1 MKSTLEYLNRIDTE
15 LFLMINGKHNAFF
28 DTIMFWA
35 SDKLFWFPFYA
46 ILLIFLIRLYKKFT
60 IYILLAI
67 AATITLCDQTASGLL
82 KNLIK
87 RLRPSHEPAL
97 VPFIHLSDAGPGGN
111 YGFVSSH
118 SANAFGLVTFLFFL
132 LPARYNWLKIILL
145 FWALLVSYS
154 RIYNGVHYPFDILG
168 GAFVGMLAGCLIW
181 IIFKSIFKTKTF
193 NNKEESS

>member
-1 MKSTLEYLNRIDTE
+1 MLEDLKQFDTE
-15 LFLMINGKHNAFF
+15 LFLAINGKHSAFF
-28 DTIMFWA
+28 DTVMYWA

-46 ILLIFLIRLYKKFT
+46 VLLFFLFRVYKKFA

-67 AATITLCDQTASGLL
+67 TVTITLCDQTASGLL
-82 KNLIK
+82 KNLVK
-87 RLRPSHEPAL
+87 RLRPSHEPTLAGL
-97 VPFIHLSDAGPGGN
+97 VRLSEAGPGGN

-132 LPARYNWLKIILL
+132 LPAKYNWLKIILL

-168 GAFVGMLAGCLIW
+168 GALVGMLSGSLIW
-181 IIFKSIFKTKTF
+181 IIFRTIFKNRPF
-193 NNKEESS
+193 NKD

>member
-1 MKSTLEYLNRIDTE
+1 MNSTLEYLNQVDTE
-15 LFLMINGKHNAFF
+15 LFLAINGKHNAFF

-46 ILLIFLIRLYKKFT
+46 ILLIFLIKLYKKFT

-67 AATITLCDQTASGLL
+67 TATITLCDQTASGLL
-82 KNLIK
+82 KNLVK
-87 RLRPSHEPAL
+87 RFRPSHEPAL
-97 VPFIHLSDAGPGGN
+97 APFIHLSKAGAGGN

-132 LPARYNWLKIILL
+132 LPAKYNWLKIILF

-168 GAFVGMLAGCLIW
+168 GAIVGILSGSLIW
-181 IIFKSIFKTKTF
+181 IIFKTIFKTK
-193 NNKEESS
+193 NL

>member
-1 MKSTLEYLNRIDTE
+1 MKSTLEYLKQIDTE
-15 LFLMINGKHNAFF
+15 LFLTINGKHNAFF
-28 DTIMFWA
+28 DTIMYWA

-46 ILLIFLIRLYKKFT
+46 VLIVFFVRIYKKFA

-67 AATITLCDQTASGLL
+67 AVTITLCDQTASGLL
-82 KNLIK
+82 KNLVK
-87 RLRPSHEPAL
+87 RFRPSHEPAL
-97 VPFIHLSDAGPGGN
+97 AQLVHLSEAGPGGK

-132 LPARYNWLKIILL
+132 LPAKYNWLKIILF

-168 GAFVGMLAGCLIW
+168 GAIVGILSGSLVWVIFRT
-181 IIFKSIFKTKTF
+181 IFKNRAF
-193 NNKEESS
+193 NKD